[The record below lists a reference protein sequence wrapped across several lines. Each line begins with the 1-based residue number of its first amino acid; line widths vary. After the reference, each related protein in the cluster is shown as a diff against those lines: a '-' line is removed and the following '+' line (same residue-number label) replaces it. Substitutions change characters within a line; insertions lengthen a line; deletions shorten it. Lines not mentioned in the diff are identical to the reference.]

1 MQYDLTFKGYW
12 RVPTSGVSPWPGV
25 YCVYV
30 FRSLSSYRVLYIG
43 EASEIE
49 SKLVRHRLEPRW
61 KRAAKG
67 HRLFFSATK
76 VPSEAD
82 RRRAAAAMIHH
93 HKPPCN
99 DEYKDVFPFPETT
112 VTTAGENLALEEA
125 FTVKTST
132 SLQEGRAR
140 A

>member
-12 RVPTSGVSPWPGV
+12 RVPNSGVAPWPGV

-49 SKLVRHRLEPRW
+49 STLVRHRLEPRW

-67 HRLFFSATK
+67 HRLFFSAAK
-76 VPSEAD
+76 MPSAAD
-82 RRRAAAAMIHH
+82 RRQAAAAMIHY

-112 VTTAGENLALEEA
+112 VITAGENLALEEA

-132 SLQEGRAR
+132 SLNEGRAR